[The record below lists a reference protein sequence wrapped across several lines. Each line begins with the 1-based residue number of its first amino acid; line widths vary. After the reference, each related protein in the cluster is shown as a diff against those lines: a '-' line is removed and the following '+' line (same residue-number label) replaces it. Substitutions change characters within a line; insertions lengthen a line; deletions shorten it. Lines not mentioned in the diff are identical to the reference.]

1 MSTGRVVFSPGWSP
15 LPGDIDE
22 LLTRLNPLELRLY
35 VRLVRMTRGR
45 VKAIEADNAD
55 LMKTAKL
62 DRNSLPSA
70 RGGLVDKGVITA
82 RPVFRR
88 ERYAYRL
95 LSPWTP
101 PDAEHPDAEQSN
113 SITVDGV
120 TVTTTI
126 IPLDLTPIFDAAQK
140 AKGFDAEGKKIETH
154 DSMSVKDAV

>member
-1 MSTGRVVFSPGWSP
+1 MSKRTVIFPPDWSAM
-15 LPGDIDE
+15 PGDIDE

-35 VRLVRMTRGR
+35 IRLLRLSRGF
-45 VKAIEADNAD
+45 VKEIEADNVD
-55 LMKTAKL
+55 LMTTAKL

-88 ERYAYRL
+88 ERYVYRL
-95 LSPWTP
+95 LLPWRP
-101 PDAEHPDAEQSN
+101 PDEAEQSD

-126 IPLDLTPIFDAAQK
+126 RPLDLTPIFDAAQH
-140 AKGFDAEGKKIETH
+140 AKGFDADGKRIETH
-154 DSMSVKDAV
+154 ESMSVKTED